1 MPPPPTPS
9 SRSIPRHGSSTPSDA
24 NSRKTSSGSAPA
36 SPACMLAF
44 AMARKPQER
53 EERHRE
59 LAEPDREIH
68 ELKAIRSRLPTCI
81 RAADL
86 PEDKALHSLPVG
98 QRLLHDIVRMI
109 ACRAETSMMQP
120 FIAGPGKGRSTRKLC
135 RALLTSDAD
144 IIPKTRIRMLRV
156 RFPALG
162 SDACERELVPLID
175 ELNQTRTRY
184 PGTDLMLTYEMP
196 RSAEQLIVTEIGL
209 VPDV

>member
-24 NSRKTSSGSAPA
+24 NSRKTSAGSAPA

-53 EERHRE
+53 EERQSE

-68 ELKAIRSRLPTCI
+68 ELKAIRSRLPTPI

-109 ACRAETSMMQP
+109 ARRAETGMMQP

-135 RALLTSDAD
+135 RALLISYAD
-144 IIPKTRIRMLRV
+144 IIANIRIRMLRV
-156 RFPALG
+156 RFPGLG
-162 SDACERELVPLID
+162 SDACERELDPLID
-175 ELNQTRTRY
+175 KLDQTRTRY
-184 PGTDLMLTYEMP
+184 PGIYLTLTYEMP